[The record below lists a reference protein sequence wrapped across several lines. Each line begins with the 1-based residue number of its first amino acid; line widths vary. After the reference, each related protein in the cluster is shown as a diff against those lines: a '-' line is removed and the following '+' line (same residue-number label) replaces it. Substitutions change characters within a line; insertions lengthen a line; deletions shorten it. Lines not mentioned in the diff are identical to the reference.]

1 MSRRSRHAQVPPV
14 QLSEQNS
21 HGFEDLG
28 WKTQARGSVS
38 LRSLKIR
45 GEN

>member
-1 MSRRSRHAQVPPV
+1 MSRRSRHAQVPTV

-28 WKTQARGSVS
+28 WKTHARGSVD
-38 LRSLKIR
+38 LRSLEIR
-45 GEN
+45 GKN